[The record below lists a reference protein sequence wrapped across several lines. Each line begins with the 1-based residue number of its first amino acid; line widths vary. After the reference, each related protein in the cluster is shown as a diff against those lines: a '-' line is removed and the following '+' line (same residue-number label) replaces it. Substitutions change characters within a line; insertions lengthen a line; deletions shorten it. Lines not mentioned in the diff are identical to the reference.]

1 MRIKKTNRTRL
12 PNSNFSESF
21 KRSVI
26 EDYLRSSCTK
36 QDIKRK
42 YGIKFQSA
50 IQYWM
55 KKYGYE
61 DKHKKVPY
69 LEVLNHQ
76 ELKHKYSKE
85 KQVDSRDPEEQKAYI
100 KQLERELN
108 DEKLRSESY
117 RSMIEIAEKELKIS
131 IRKKSNT
138 K

>member
-1 MRIKKTNRTRL
+1 MRKNKTNRTRL

-26 EDYLRSSCTK
+26 EDYLRSGWTK

-50 IQYWM
+50 IQCWM

-61 DKHKKVPY
+61 DKHKKVHY
-69 LEVLNHQ
+69 IEVLNHL
-76 ELKHKYSKE
+76 ELKHKYSKS
-85 KQVDSRDPEEQKAYI
+85 KQIDSSDSEEQKDYI
-100 KQLERELN
+100 KRLERELD
-108 DEKLRSESY
+108 DEKLRSEAY

>member
-26 EDYLRSSCTK
+26 EDYLRSGWTK

-85 KQVDSRDPEEQKAYI
+85 KQADSSDPEEQKAYI
-100 KQLERELN
+100 KQLERELD

-138 K
+138 R